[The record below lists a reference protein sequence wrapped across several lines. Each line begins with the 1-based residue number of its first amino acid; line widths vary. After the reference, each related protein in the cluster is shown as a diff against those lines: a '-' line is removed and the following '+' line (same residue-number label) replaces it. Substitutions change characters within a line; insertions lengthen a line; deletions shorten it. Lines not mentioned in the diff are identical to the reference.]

1 MLKATSGPPEMQDS
15 CCTFLSLVVRIERLR
30 GFLALHGVFAVLV
43 ACAAKSPCR
52 GFGGYCRCWDAL
64 ETMIAG
70 AEEPVVKLLEVWR
83 RSSSLDELE
92 SHLRQIQEWMPRS
105 NTEAEVAVGL
115 IIDII
120 KTHPNHAGLA
130 TKGLQCL
137 KDLSYDTKIAISH
150 AGPCSIT
157 LHASHHSHRRSC
169 ITVLCKA

>member
-1 MLKATSGPPEMQDS
+1 M
-15 CCTFLSLVVRIERLR
+15 VR
-30 GFLALHGVFAVLV
+30 
-43 ACAAKSPCR
+43 
-52 GFGGYCRCWDAL
+52 
-64 ETMIAG
+64 
-70 AEEPVVKLLEVWR
+70 LLEVWR

-92 SHLRQIQEWMPRS
+92 CHLRQIQEWMPRS

-130 TKGLQCL
+130 TNGLQCL

-157 LHASHHSHRRSC
+157 LHAFHHSHRSLSRSC
-169 ITVLCKA
+169 ITNALQSLMMQGISKHSVLSTRQ